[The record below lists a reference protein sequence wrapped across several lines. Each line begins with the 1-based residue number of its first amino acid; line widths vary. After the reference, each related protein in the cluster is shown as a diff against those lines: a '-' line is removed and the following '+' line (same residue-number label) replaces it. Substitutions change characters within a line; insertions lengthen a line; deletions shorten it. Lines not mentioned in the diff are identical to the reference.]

1 MSSHAVGLDN
11 EPSWLALGEDLHAY
25 VDRQLPS
32 ERRPVVERFLRAHP
46 ESARRVAA
54 YAAQREALCAALDG
68 PASELIPARLDP
80 YLLLRHRQSERRSYW
95 RAAAAVLLAIGI
107 GGSADWVLDG
117 GFGSD
122 HLEQRADTF
131 GQQAVAAYLTLAQAN
146 PQPLQVASIDSLST
160 SVSKALGVAVRL
172 HDTAST
178 GFALVGGWVLPAPSG
193 QAVQLSFRDVHDNT
207 VITFYFEG
215 RPGVKE
221 TPFRRVAGSAVPTVA
236 WEDDDLACAI
246 SGAVEPERLEQ
257 LGRRIYDALLS

>member
-1 MSSHAVGLDN
+1 MSSYAIGQGDEL
-11 EPSWLALGEDLHAY
+11 SWLVINDDLHAY

-32 ERRPVVERFLRAHP
+32 ERRPVVERFLRAQP

-54 YAAQREALCAALDG
+54 YTAQREALCAALDG
-68 PASELIPARLDP
+68 PTSEPVPARLDP
-80 YLLLRHRQSERRSYW
+80 HLLLRHRQSERRSYW

-107 GGSADWVLDG
+107 GASADWVLDG

-146 PQPLQVASIDSLST
+146 PQPLQVASIDSLLT
-160 SVSKALGVAVRL
+160 SVSEALGVAVRL
-172 HDTAST
+172 HDTAAA
-178 GFALVGGWVLPAPSG
+178 GFTLIGGWVLPAASG
-193 QAVQLSFRDVHDNT
+193 QAVQLAFRDVHDNK

-215 RPGVKE
+215 LPGAKE
-221 TPFRRVAGSAVPTVA
+221 TPFRRVAGGPLPTIA

-246 SGAVEPERLEQ
+246 SGAVEAERLEQ
-257 LGRRIYDALLS
+257 IGRRIYDALLS